1 MVVPTKMRN
10 DTSGQYFQQYPIEIE
25 RVVVIGTIA

>member
-10 DTSGQYFQQYPIEIE
+10 DTSGQYF
-25 RVVVIGTIA
+25 